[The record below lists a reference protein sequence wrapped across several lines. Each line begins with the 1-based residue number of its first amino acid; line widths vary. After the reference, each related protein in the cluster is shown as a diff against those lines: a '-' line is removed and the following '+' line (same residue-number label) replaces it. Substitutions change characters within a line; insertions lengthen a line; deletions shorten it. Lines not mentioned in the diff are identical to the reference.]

1 MTTPPQGNSA
11 RHAAVVALGANLGE
25 PRAALRSAYAALH
38 ALGTVVRTSALYRT
52 APVGGPP
59 GQPDYLNAAAL
70 LHTALTPHDLLAEL
84 LRVEREAGRERRERW
99 GPRTLDLDLVSY
111 DDLVLQSADLTL
123 PHPRTM
129 DRPFVLAPLADVFPA
144 WRHPETGETVEAAL
158 ARLGWG
164 GVERLADDWISDPDV
179 RRGPG

>member
-1 MTTPPQGNSA
+1 VTGPD
-11 RHAAVVALGANLGE
+11 HAAVVALGANLGE
-25 PRAALRSAYAALH
+25 PHSALRAAHASLR

-70 LHTALTPHDLLAEL
+70 LHTVLPPHDLLAEL

-111 DDLVLQSADLTL
+111 DDLSLQSDDLTL

-129 DRPFVLAPLADVFPA
+129 DRPFVLAPLADVFPG
-144 WRHPETGETVEAAL
+144 WRHPETGETVEEAL

-164 GVERLADDWISDPDV
+164 GVERLADDWTSDSEARPEPD
-179 RRGPG
+179 